1 MIITNRLDKT
11 FGPQLAFSGWI
22 FLAVGLLFILDI
34 MGMVLLILGFF
45 LATSTDGVLIDLSRR
60 RVKRFS
66 GPLGYPLFGRWENL
80 DNYAGLTALPMT
92 RKFVS
97 WSRSN
102 RQNVSETSDIR
113 IFLVG
118 KDRKPA
124 FPVKKCD
131 SMEVAVKEMDK
142 LAEAL
147 SWMVWKADLRGDIH

>member
-22 FLAVGLLFILDI
+22 FLATGLLFILDV
-34 MGMVLLILGFF
+34 MGMVLIVLGFF
-45 LATSTDGVLIDLSRR
+45 LATSTDGVMLDLTGRR
-60 RVKRFS
+60 FKRFS

-80 DNYAGLTALPMT
+80 DNYAGLTVLPMT

-102 RQNVSETSDIR
+102 RQNISEDSDFR
-113 IFLVG
+113 IFLVD
-118 KDRKPA
+118 KSRKPA
-124 FPVKKCD
+124 FAIKKCD
-131 SMEVAVKEMDK
+131 TMEAAVRDMDK

-147 SWMVWKADLRGDIH
+147 NWMVWKSESNTYNH